1 MDAPVKTGFGTLMV
15 VVFCPPL
22 YFFLRGKVA
31 AGIIH
36 SCIYLLALL
45 TLIFG
50 IGIGFWLV
58 GFVHAY
64 WDFAHAKQEQMIQR
78 QATVLAEKIADK
90 HASKPLIASATV

>member
-1 MDAPVKTGFGTLMV
+1 MNTPVKTGFGTMLVAM
-15 VVFCPPL
+15 FCPPL
-22 YFFLRGKVA
+22 YFFLRGKVL

-50 IGIGFWLV
+50 VGIAFWLV

-64 WDFAHAKQEQMIQR
+64 WDLAHVKQEQLIQR
-78 QATVLAEKIADK
+78 QATVIAEKMTERR
-90 HASKPLIASATV
+90 SV